1 MSNNKY
7 RNKYKRKYT
16 KIRNTK
22 EKEYRACNTSAECT
36 ERW

>member
-1 MSNNKY
+1 MSNNKDIE
-7 RNKYKRKYT
+7 T
-16 KIRNTK
+16 NTK